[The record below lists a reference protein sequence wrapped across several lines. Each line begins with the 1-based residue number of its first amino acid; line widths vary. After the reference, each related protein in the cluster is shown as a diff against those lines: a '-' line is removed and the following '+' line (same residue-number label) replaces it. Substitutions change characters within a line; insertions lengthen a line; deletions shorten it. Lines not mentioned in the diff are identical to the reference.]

1 MAAHPATGRRRAWLA
16 VKIALIVIMVAGLTV
31 DGYVHVNLAS
41 NYELIKTSTLSQ
53 ADLFRVEAAVAIVA
67 ALLLVV
73 RPRRYTAAIAAVVA
87 GSALSVLLLYRYTD
101 IGPLG
106 PIPSMYEP
114 IWYTKKIVAAFAEGA
129 ALTAA
134 VVLLFVLWGQSAPSV
149 VKPASNRATA
159 GPKLRRRRLRHLRGM
174 TSSCPISTA
183 GRPRQSASE

>member
-16 VKIALIVIMVAGLTV
+16 VKIALIVIVVAGLTV
-31 DGYVHVNLAS
+31 DAYVHVNLAS
-41 NYELIKTSTLSQ
+41 NYELIKTSALSQ

-73 RPRRYTAAIAAVVA
+73 RPRRYTAAIAAFVA
-87 GSALSVLLLYRYTD
+87 GSALLVLLLYRYND

-114 IWYTKKIVAAFAEGA
+114 IWYTKKTVAAFAEGA

-134 VVLLFVLWGQSAPSV
+134 VMLLFVLWDSQARASSSPRTIGQPLAR
-149 VKPASNRATA
+149 N
-159 GPKLRRRRLRHLRGM
+159 
-174 TSSCPISTA
+174 
-183 GRPRQSASE
+183 

>member
-16 VKIALIVIMVAGLTV
+16 VKIALIVIVVAGLTV
-31 DGYVHVNLAS
+31 DAYVHVNLAS
-41 NYELIKTSTLSQ
+41 NYELIKTSALSQ

-73 RPRRYTAAIAAVVA
+73 RPRRYTAVIAAFVA
-87 GSALSVLLLYRYTD
+87 GSALLVLLLYRYND

-114 IWYTKKIVAAFAEGA
+114 IWYTKKTVAAFAEGA

-134 VVLLFVLWGQSAPSV
+134 VMLLFVLWDSQARASSSPRTIGQPLAR
-149 VKPASNRATA
+149 N
-159 GPKLRRRRLRHLRGM
+159 
-174 TSSCPISTA
+174 
-183 GRPRQSASE
+183 